1 MKTIIFYI
9 LGILFVTLGLFFIII
24 NINLFFIGYSFI
36 QFVNFIISSP
46 QCNIFFIGYF
56 PFTLSPFYIIY
67 QAILFIIIIFYFTN
81 LGI

>member
-9 LGILFVTLGLFFIII
+9 LGILFATLGLFFIII

-46 QCNIFFIGYF
+46 QCNIFFIGILILILVYERGK
-56 PFTLSPFYIIY
+56 IY
-67 QAILFIIIIFYFTN
+67 DYK
-81 LGI
+81 

>member
-36 QFVNFIISSP
+36 QFVNYIISSP
-46 QCNIFFIGYF
+46 QCNIFFIGILILILVYERGK
-56 PFTLSPFYIIY
+56 IY
-67 QAILFIIIIFYFTN
+67 DYK
-81 LGI
+81 